1 MLASHDMAEVESL
14 CDRLAILV
22 QGTLAFLGTPTE
34 LRNQV
39 GRRYTLSLQTAQGT
53 ETYATE
59 NIGDTLLTVLTQYRA
74 EGKQVLDLQVSQGS
88 LEEYFLQIVK
98 GEGSQ

>member
-1 MLASHDMAEVESL
+1 MISL
-14 CDRLAILV
+14 RKMCQLIL
-22 QGTLAFLGTPTE
+22 TI
-34 LRNQV
+34 
-39 GRRYTLSLQTAQGT
+39 S
-53 ETYATE
+53 ATE

>member
-1 MLASHDMAEVESL
+1 MCQL
-14 CDRLAILV
+14 IL
-22 QGTLAFLGTPTE
+22 TI
-34 LRNQV
+34 
-39 GRRYTLSLQTAQGT
+39 S
-53 ETYATE
+53 ATE

>member
-1 MLASHDMAEVESL
+1 MTEVESL

-34 LRNQV
+34 LRKPGGKTV
-39 GRRYTLSLQTAQGT
+39 YPLSANHAGNRDLCHRK
-53 ETYATE
+53 

-74 EGKQVLDLQVSQGS
+74 EGKQVLDLQVSKALWKNTS
-88 LEEYFLQIVK
+88 CR
-98 GEGSQ
+98 S

>member
-1 MLASHDMAEVESL
+1 M
-14 CDRLAILV
+14 
-22 QGTLAFLGTPTE
+22 
-34 LRNQV
+34 
-39 GRRYTLSLQTAQGT
+39 GRRYTLSLQTTQGT

-98 GEGSQ
+98 GGGSQ